1 MIIITNIINNM
12 NKNKNLIPKASSL
25 SYIMS
30 AVIMLLMLTSCRK
43 TATTAEEA
51 PVPVK
56 VEATELIR
64 SSQSWDGVELPDYA
78 TGRPELVAMKY
89 VFPPGQKLGWH
100 HHVVMNY
107 GVLVQ
112 GELTI
117 IGQDGKQKVVHEGEA
132 VIEMVGTIHHGENR
146 GTKPA
151 ILYMFYL
158 SQKDLPLA
166 VQHPDI
172 PLE

>member
-1 MIIITNIINNM
+1 MM
-12 NKNKNLIPKASSL
+12 MVLP
-25 SYIMS
+25 M
-30 AVIMLLMLTSCRK
+30 MLGL
-43 TATTAEEA
+43 TATVTLTACDEA
-51 PVPVK
+51 RADNPVPAQK
-56 VEATELIR
+56 VESTELIR
-64 SSQSWDGVELPDYA
+64 TSQSWDGVELPDYFQ
-78 TGRPELVAMKY
+78 GRPELVAMKY
-89 VFPPGQKLGWH
+89 VFPAGQKLGWH
-100 HHVVMNY
+100 HHVAMNY

-117 IGQDGKQKVVHEGEA
+117 IGLDGKTKVVHEGEA
-132 VIEMVGTIHHGENR
+132 VVEMVGTVHHGENR

-166 VQHPDI
+166 VQHEDI

>member
-1 MIIITNIINNM
+1 MMNWVMIFT
-12 NKNKNLIPKASSL
+12 LICGSAAL
-25 SYIMS
+25 MS
-30 AVIMLLMLTSCRK
+30 ACKKSNCQQ
-43 TATTAEEA
+43 ATEQTEQAEAEDS
-51 PVPVK
+51 VK
-56 VEATELIR
+56 QVVSTELIR
-64 SSQSWDGVELPDYA
+64 TSQSWDGVELPDYFE
-78 TGRPELVAMKY
+78 GRPELVAVKY
-89 VFPPGQKLGWH
+89 VFPAGMKLGWH

-117 IGQDGKQKVVHEGEA
+117 IGQDGKTKVVHEGEP
-132 VIEMVGTIHHGENR
+132 VVEMVGTIHHGENR
-146 GTKPA
+146 GTKDC

-166 VQHPDI
+166 VQHPEI